1 VSRPLVGRS
10 HVMRWAALVTIG
22 VALTLSACGLVQRD
36 DRAVFVLVDVSGTY
50 FAELG
55 DAVRG
60 SKLIAADMDAGDR
73 LVVAEIGSCSF
84 DDDNVALDARF
95 PDRPSEA
102 SAVKRTALAELD
114 AFESRARRSQNTD
127 IHGAMLQAVD
137 RLSRI
142 EAGHAVIVIYSDLV
156 EDPVAGC
163 ASAEAPLDLTG
174 ITVIAANV
182 IKLPSD
188 AREPARYFERLAS
201 WEAKVTDAGG
211 TWVLVD
217 DAQALR
223 AAVTG
228 G

>member
-1 VSRPLVGRS
+1 MGQLRIVATAA
-10 HVMRWAALVTIG
+10 AAL
-22 VALTLSACGLVQRD
+22 ALSACGLVQRD

-60 SKLIAADMDAGDR
+60 AKLIAADMDAGDR

-95 PDRPSEA
+95 PDRPSQA
-102 SAVKRTALAELD
+102 SAAKRRALSELD
-114 AFESRARRSQNTD
+114 AFEASVRRTQNTD

-142 EAGHAVIVIYSDLV
+142 ESGHAVIVIYSDLV

-163 ASAEAPLDLTG
+163 ASADAPLDLTG

-188 AREPARYFERLAS
+188 AREPARYFDRLAA
-201 WEAKVTDAGG
+201 WETKVTDAGG

-217 DAQALR
+217 DAEALR
-223 AAVTG
+223 AAVSG
-228 G
+228 R